1 MRQPFTG
8 MFISFPDSL
17 YLLQRGWEL
26 PHHHNDQ
33 GYSLSRWIGQVGAA
47 RDIQVLVRYRC
58 PVFSV

>member
-1 MRQPFTG
+1 MRQPFPG

-26 PHHHNDQ
+26 PHNHNDQ